1 MPDAVLVMFSVLVG
15 RNGIDS
21 GNEYWTV
28 TVTRAPWPLQGLVG
42 GVQATPVGNP
52 AQTVVTVMFPGISA
66 G

>member
-1 MPDAVLVMFSVLVG
+1 MPDAVLDIFSVLVG

-21 GNEYWTV
+21 GNEYCTV
-28 TVTRAPWPLQGLVG
+28 TVTRAPTPLQGLVG

-52 AQTVVTVMFPGISA
+52 AHAVVTVMFPGFSA